1 MRKKEI
7 SKKYYEYHKEGN
19 TAYLIPIEP
28 LTLNNAIHFDNFLFQ
43 KHLLKD
49 LSKLIIDLKNVI
61 EYDSYF
67 VLFINSVKK
76 YSEKANI
83 SIEILNLTEKMEGLI
98 KILSP
103 KPIVTELE
111 KTDKSYFFNY
121 FSNIGLTIQFVL
133 KDLYKFIEFLGN
145 LIIKLLNLFIHPT
158 QMRWEDFPFHFM
170 RAGANAVPI
179 IVLIMFLIGITTGYQ
194 GAIMLKQFGGDI
206 LIADVIGISIT
217 RELGPLMTAI
227 LVAGRSGSAFAAEI
241 GTMKVSE
248 EIDALIS
255 MGFDPTKFLILP
267 RVIAVVLSIPLLT
280 LIADFAGIAGGLLS
294 ALLTLN
300 ITISGFINELQ
311 SALNY
316 AAIFTGVGKS
326 LFFGFF
332 IASVGCFRGLQVR
345 GGAESVG
352 KYTTASV
359 VSAIFLIIFLD
370 ALFAFIFQALKI

>member
-1 MRKKEI
+1 MKRNKIKR
-7 SKKYYEYHKEGN
+7 KYYELFIKEEI
-19 TAYLIPIEP
+19 AELIAIEP
-28 LTLNNAIHFDNFLFQ
+28 LILDNAIHYDNFLYNN
-43 KHLLKD
+43 KSLKNIK
-49 LSKLIIDLKNVI
+49 KLIIDLKNVGK
-61 EYDSYF
+61 YDSYL
-67 VLFINSVKK
+67 VLFLNSVKK
-76 YSEKANI
+76 YCGNI
-83 SIEILNLTEKMEGLI
+83 GLETEIRNLTTEMEGLI
-98 KILSP
+98 KALSP
-103 KPIVTELE
+103 KTITEE
-111 KTDKSYFFNY
+111 QTKEDKSYFFNY
-121 FSNIGLTIQFVL
+121 FSNIGLSIKFIIN
-133 KDLYKFIEFLGN
+133 DIYKFIEFIGDL
-145 LIIKLLNLFIHPT
+145 LIKILNLFIHPT

-179 IVLIMFLIGITTGYQ
+179 VVLIMFLIGITTGYQ
-194 GAIMLKQFGGDI
+194 GALMLKQFGGDI

-267 RVIAVVLSIPLLT
+267 RVIAVVLAIPLLT
-280 LIADFAGIAGGLLS
+280 LIADFAGIAGGLIS

-300 ITISGFINELQ
+300 ITIAGFINELQ

-316 AAIFTGVGKS
+316 YAVFTGVGKS

-359 VSAIFLIIFLD
+359 VSGIFLIILTD
-370 ALFAFIFQALKI
+370 AIFAFIFQALKI

>member
-1 MRKKEI
+1 MKKNKTK
-7 SKKYYEYHKEGN
+7 KKYYELFIKDEI
-19 TAYLIPIEP
+19 AELIANEP
-28 LTLNNAIHFDNFLFQ
+28 LILDNAIHYDNFLYDNKSF
-43 KHLLKD
+43 KNVK
-49 LSKLIIDLKNVI
+49 KIIIDLKNVVQ
-61 EYDSYF
+61 YDSYL
-67 VLFINSVKK
+67 VLFLNSVRK
-76 YSEKANI
+76 YCENI
-83 SIEILNLTEKMEGLI
+83 GLEIEIRNITTEMEGLI
-98 KILSP
+98 KAFSP
-103 KPIVTELE
+103 KTITEE
-111 KTDKSYFFNY
+111 QTKEDKSYFFNY
-121 FSNIGLTIQFVL
+121 FSNIGLTIKYIINDF
-133 KDLYKFIEFLGN
+133 YKFIEFIGDL
-145 LIIKLLNLFIHPT
+145 LIKILNLFIHPT

-179 IVLIMFLIGITTGYQ
+179 VVLIMFLIGITTGYQ
-194 GAIMLKQFGGDI
+194 GALMLKQFGGDI

-267 RVIAVVLSIPLLT
+267 RVIAVVFAIPLLT
-280 LIADFAGIAGGLLS
+280 LIADFAGIAGGLIS

-300 ITISGFINELQ
+300 ITIAGFINELQ

-316 AAIFTGVGKS
+316 YAVFTGVGKS

-345 GGAESVG
+345 GGAESIG

-359 VSAIFLIIFLD
+359 VSGIFLIILTD
-370 ALFAFIFQALKI
+370 AIFAFIFQALKI

>member
-1 MRKKEI
+1 MKKNKTK
-7 SKKYYEYHKEGN
+7 KKYYELFIKDEI
-19 TAYLIPIEP
+19 AELIANEP
-28 LTLNNAIHFDNFLFQ
+28 LILDNAIHYDNFLYDNKSF
-43 KHLLKD
+43 KNVK
-49 LSKLIIDLKNVI
+49 KIIIDLKNVVQ
-61 EYDSYF
+61 YDSYL
-67 VLFINSVKK
+67 VLFLNSVRK
-76 YSEKANI
+76 YCGNI
-83 SIEILNLTEKMEGLI
+83 GLEIEIRNITTEMEGLI
-98 KILSP
+98 KAFSP
-103 KPIVTELE
+103 KTITEE
-111 KTDKSYFFNY
+111 QTKEDKSYFFNY
-121 FSNIGLTIQFVL
+121 FSNIGLTIKYIINDF
-133 KDLYKFIEFLGN
+133 YKFIEFIGDL
-145 LIIKLLNLFIHPT
+145 LIKILNLFIHPT

-179 IVLIMFLIGITTGYQ
+179 VVLIMFLIGITTGYQ
-194 GAIMLKQFGGDI
+194 GALMLKQFGGDI

-267 RVIAVVLSIPLLT
+267 RVIAVVFAIPLLT
-280 LIADFAGIAGGLLS
+280 LIADFAGIAGGLIS

-300 ITISGFINELQ
+300 ITIAGFINELQ

-316 AAIFTGVGKS
+316 YAVFTGVGKS

-359 VSAIFLIIFLD
+359 VSGIFLIILTD
-370 ALFAFIFQALKI
+370 AIFAFIFQALKI